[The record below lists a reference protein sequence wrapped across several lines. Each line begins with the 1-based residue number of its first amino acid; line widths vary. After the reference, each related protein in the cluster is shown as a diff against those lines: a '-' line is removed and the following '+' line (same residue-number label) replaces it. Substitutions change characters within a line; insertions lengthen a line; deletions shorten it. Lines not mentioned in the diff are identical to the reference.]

1 MKFSLP
7 VLLSASLVLISGC
20 QPLAPSPSSL
30 TTDSQRADS
39 VEQAETEVMMAEV
52 ATIAAASATAGET
65 EASEKEV
72 SEPPA
77 ISVEDGINA
86 GAPSPVAADKETI
99 VALEPGAAPAS
110 SDGQAS
116 GGERPAGE
124 KPTSDA
130 NPTTRPKADRTPR
143 KAGDPIRIT
152 FDNLIVGMQAD
163 IVFRPWMLKEDVK
176 ELEGQRVSITGV
188 MHGAQATKKTDYFV
202 LLRNKE
208 CKYGPGGQAD
218 HLAEVNLKAPN
229 KIAFTTATVRVEG
242 TLRIEPKT
250 GDDGNTWSLYILD
263 DAKVTV
269 Q

>member
-1 MKFSLP
+1 MKSSIT
-7 VLLSASLVLISGC
+7 VLLSASFVLLSGC
-20 QPLAPSPSSL
+20 QPMAPTSASL
-30 TTDSQRADS
+30 TTDSQRAAS
-39 VEQAETEVMMAEV
+39 AEKAETEVMMAEV
-52 ATIAAASATAGET
+52 ATIAAASATAGEA
-65 EASEKEV
+65 EAGEKEV

-86 GAPSPVAADKETI
+86 GAPPPVAADKETI

-188 MHGAQATKKTDYFV
+188 MHGAQATTKTDYFV

>member
-1 MKFSLP
+1 
-7 VLLSASLVLISGC
+7 
-20 QPLAPSPSSL
+20 
-30 TTDSQRADS
+30 
-39 VEQAETEVMMAEV
+39 
-52 ATIAAASATAGET
+52 
-65 EASEKEV
+65 
-72 SEPPA
+72 
-77 ISVEDGINA
+77 
-86 GAPSPVAADKETI
+86 
-99 VALEPGAAPAS
+99 
-110 SDGQAS
+110 
-116 GGERPAGE
+116 
-124 KPTSDA
+124 
-130 NPTTRPKADRTPR
+130 
-143 KAGDPIRIT
+143 
-152 FDNLIVGMQAD
+152 
-163 IVFRPWMLKEDVK
+163 MLKEDVK

-188 MHGAQATKKTDYFV
+188 MHGAQATTKTDYFV